1 MQQVTFLHSKNGT
14 SVICDDAQ
22 ANVFASCYNIHK
34 TAFGAA
40 DESAGASPQ
49 PCGY

>member
-1 MQQVTFLHSKNGT
+1 MLFSFVYKKRNKQKVDSTAELW
-14 SVICDDAQ
+14 
-22 ANVFASCYNIHK
+22 YNIHK
-34 TAFGAA
+34 AAFGAA